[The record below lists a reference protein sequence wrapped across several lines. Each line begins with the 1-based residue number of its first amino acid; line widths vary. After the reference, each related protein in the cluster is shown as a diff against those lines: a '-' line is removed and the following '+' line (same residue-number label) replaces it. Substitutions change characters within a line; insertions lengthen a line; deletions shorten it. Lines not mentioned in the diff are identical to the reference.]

1 MKIMQKMQMMDKRL
15 LTLVQKISTDKT
27 LTIIILKD

>member
-15 LTLVQKISTDKT
+15 LTLVQKISIDKT
-27 LTIIILKD
+27 QTTIILKD